1 MKSKDYWE
9 RRSEAIASKQFKK
22 TDNYILGLQL
32 EYQEALS
39 SIQKDIEVFYARF
52 SQNNEISLQEARRL
66 LNSNELREFKMDLKE
81 FTSKAKNNIDDKWEQ
96 ELNNV
101 SYKVRISRLQAL
113 QTQINNEIQL
123 LYSKQQND
131 VTSLL
136 NGIYEDTYYR
146 NIYEVHKG
154 LGIGVNF
161 AKLDTNTID
170 KVIKEPWYGDNYS
183 SRIWNNKEK
192 LIMELQTNLT
202 QAFIRGDSIDKT
214 SKIIAER
221 MNVAK
226 NRARTLVNTES
237 SYITSKATFDSYNKS
252 GVIKQYEILATLD
265 LRTSRICREM
275 DGRIFKISEKE
286 IGVNAPPF
294 HPNCRT
300 TIVPYF
306 DDAIDEERIARDSD
320 GKTYYVDGDMN
331 YEQWYNKHVVN
342 SGNSDIIKEKS
353 VKEFKYPNIK
363 TIKEAEKWAIDN
375 LNLKKISYKDIDIGV
390 ANYVNKS
397 MCEIYQEYPLLNGFV
412 QDIKTDGRASAPASA
427 SISFK
432 DGKLNTKLTLSK
444 KDLADLKSIDDMIK
458 TCVDYKWW
466 TPKDG
471 VKGIIKHEMG
481 HMIEYATTL
490 KKYGVI
496 NKNYELSDLNNLGLA
511 FSRIKNGEISKE
523 IKMRALN
530 NLNIVNTKKNIIDNL
545 SEYSF
550 KSTLEFLAEAVSEDN
565 PRPLAKEVVKLLK
578 EKIKEVWK

>member
-1 MKSKDYWE
+1 MKSKDYWKK
-9 RRSEAIASKQFKK
+9 RSEQVARKQYKK
-22 TDNYILGLQL
+22 VDKYINSMQL
-32 EYQEALS
+32 EYEIAKD
-39 SIQKDIEVFYARF
+39 SIQKDIESFYSRF
-52 SQNNEISLQEARRL
+52 AANNEITLDEARRL

-81 FTSKAKNNIDDKWEQ
+81 LTNKAKNNIDDKWEQ

-183 SRIWNNKEK
+183 SRIWNNKDK
-192 LIMELQTNLT
+192 LIMELQANLT
-202 QAFIRGDSIDKT
+202 QAFIRGDPIDKT

-221 MNVAK
+221 MIVAK

-275 DGRIFKISEKE
+275 DGKVFKVSEKE

-300 TIVPYF
+300 AIVPYF
-306 DDAIDEERIARDSD
+306 DDAIDEERIARDSE
-320 GKTYYVDGDMN
+320 GKAYYVDGNIKYEDWYDEYVKGNSKEEIAEKKLQNRYNDKKQHKRYMDVLGNGVPKIFDKFQELKYNNKEEWDRLVYKYKLETIYNLDRLKHTENFASKNVIKHILEGEINRRGKAVGFHMENMPTKKGEIIEKTRSKVNENGIYKAKVIIGGVPKIAKSTFFPTDMTP
-331 YEQWYNKHVVN
+331 QQVVN
-342 SGNSDIIKEKS
+342 AIN
-353 VKEFKYPNIK
+353 
-363 TIKEAEKWAIDN
+363 EAY
-375 LNLKKISYKDIDIGV
+375 S
-390 ANYVNKS
+390 
-397 MCEIYQEYPLLNGFV
+397 
-412 QDIKTDGRASAPASA
+412 
-427 SISFK
+427 
-432 DGKLNTKLTLSK
+432 
-444 KDLADLKSIDDMIK
+444 
-458 TCVDYKWW
+458 
-466 TPKDG
+466 
-471 VKGIIKHEMG
+471 
-481 HMIEYATTL
+481 
-490 KKYGVI
+490 
-496 NKNYELSDLNNLGLA
+496 
-511 FSRIKNGEISKE
+511 SRIETPTNEFIGNTSYGFKIGMYLDNKG
-523 IKMRALN
+523 
-530 NLNIVNTKKNIIDNL
+530 NITTAYPK
-545 SEYSF
+545 F
-550 KSTLEFLAEAVSEDN
+550 
-565 PRPLAKEVVKLLK
+565 
-578 EKIKEVWK
+578 